1 MQKIVIAGGS
11 GLIGQFLLKIL
22 HAEGYDATT
31 LQRPYSSTSL
41 SGATTIIN
49 LAGESLS
56 SGRWTPHKKKMIL
69 ESRIGVLKSLREILQ
84 NNPNTV
90 KTLISASAIGYY
102 GSTTSDQIYQE
113 DDPCGNDFLA
123 AICSAWESAADTF
136 EALGVRVVKIRIGI
150 VLSKQGGALPKL
162 MIPLKF
168 GVSTPLGSGKQW
180 MPWIHMDD
188 LAGIF
193 LYAIR
198 HEDIKGP
205 FNAVAPSHI
214 TNRGFMKGLADHY
227 HRLFIPIGVPAFLMN
242 ALMGEMATITLEGSR
257 ISSEKIVSAG
267 YNFKRPDL
275 KDAF

>member
-11 GLIGQFLLKIL
+11 GLIGRFLLKNL
-22 HAEGYDATT
+22 HAEGYDATA
-31 LQRPYSSTSL
+31 LKRPYSSTSL

-56 SGRWTPHKKKMIL
+56 TGRWTPVKKKMIL
-69 ESRIGVLKSLREILQ
+69 ESRTEVLKSLKEILQ

-90 KTLISASAIGYY
+90 KNLISASAIGYY
-102 GSTTSDQIYQE
+102 GSTTSDHIYHE

-123 AICSAWESAADTF
+123 AICSGWESAADSF

-150 VLSKQGGALPKL
+150 VLSRQGGALPKL

-188 LAGIF
+188 LSGIF
-193 LYAIR
+193 LHAIQ
-198 HEDIKGP
+198 HQDMSGP
-205 FNAVAPSHI
+205 FNAVAPGHI
-214 TNRGFMKGLADHY
+214 TNRDFMKELAVHY
-227 HRLFIPIGVPAFLMN
+227 HRLFIPFGVPAFLMK
-242 ALMGEMATITLEGSR
+242 ALIGEMATITLEGSR
-257 ISSEKIVSAG
+257 ISSEKILNAG
-267 YNFKRPDL
+267 YRFKHPNL
-275 KDAF
+275 IDAF